1 MNRFWTLAV
10 LTVSLVASPMAHA
23 QSKIAV
29 RSVRLGAADVAKT
42 AAFYQAVFG
51 LKETQRIER
60 QGLFEVIMNFGDTV
74 EQARTAAT
82 PKIVIINRPA
92 DAPADRV
99 SHLILHCPDIQAV
112 VDRVAPSGGSIER
125 APSKPAT
132 SGSTIAF
139 VLDPA
144 GNRIELIMP
153 AGT

>member
-1 MNRFWTLAV
+1 MIRFTTLTAV
-10 LTVSLVASPMAHA
+10 AAALLVSSAAHA
-23 QSKIAV
+23 QTKIAV
-29 RSVRLGAADVAKT
+29 RSVRLGAADVPRT
-42 AAFYQAVFG
+42 AAFYQNVFG

-60 QGLFEVIMNFGDTV
+60 PGLFEVIMNFGDTV
-74 EQARTAAT
+74 DQARASTA

-99 SHLILHCPDIQAV
+99 SHLILHCPDIQNDVDCV
-112 VDRVAPSGGSIER
+112 VPNGGSVER
-125 APSKPAT
+125 APSKSAT

-153 AGT
+153 AAA